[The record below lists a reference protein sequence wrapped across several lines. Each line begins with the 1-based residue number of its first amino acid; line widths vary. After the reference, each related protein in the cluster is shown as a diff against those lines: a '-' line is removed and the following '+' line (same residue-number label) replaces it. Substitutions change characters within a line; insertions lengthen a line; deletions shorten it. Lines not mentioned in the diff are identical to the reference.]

1 MPESLLPAQFPDLE
15 QWIAWSLATEQ
26 ERSAKRQAST
36 MADLK
41 AFYTAMLARM
51 EAVLSYLDQFAVD
64 ALSEDAT
71 RLFYLTL
78 SLAEV
83 APAVEQFGQPSVVDG
98 YDIKRVV
105 VQQNEAVI
113 SSRVPGAGG

>member
-1 MPESLLPAQFPDLE
+1 MGRRKLSVSNALLPAQFRDLE
-15 QWIAWSLATEQ
+15 QWMAWSLATEQ

-36 MADLK
+36 MNDIK
-41 AFYTAMLARM
+41 AFYDAMLARM
-51 EAVLSYLDQFAVD
+51 EEVLPYVDQFSVED
-64 ALSEDAT
+64 LPEDAT

-98 YDIKRVV
+98 YEIKRFM
-105 VQQNEAVI
+105 VQHN
-113 SSRVPGAGG
+113 

>member
-1 MPESLLPAQFPDLE
+1 MLPVPKSLLPAQFHDLE
-15 QWIAWSLATEQ
+15 QWLAWSLATEP

-36 MADLK
+36 MDDLK
-41 AFYTAMLARM
+41 AFYHALLARM
-51 EAVLSYLDQFAVD
+51 EEVLPYLDQFSLD
-64 ALSEDAT
+64 ALPEDAT

-98 YDIKRVV
+98 YDVKRVV
-105 VQQNEAVI
+105 TQHTEAVTT
-113 SSRVPGAGG
+113 

>member
-1 MPESLLPAQFPDLE
+1 MPKSLLPKQFHELE

-26 ERSAKRQAST
+26 ERSARRQASS
-36 MADLK
+36 MADIK
-41 AFYTAMLARM
+41 TFYDAMLARM
-51 EAVLSYLDQFAVD
+51 EEVLPYLEQFSVD
-64 ALSEDAT
+64 ALPEDAT

-98 YDIKRVV
+98 YDVKRIA
-105 VQQNEAVI
+105 VQH
-113 SSRVPGAGG
+113 S

>member
-1 MPESLLPAQFPDLE
+1 MSESLLPAQFRDLE

-26 ERSAKRQAST
+26 ERSHRRQAST
-36 MADLK
+36 MKDIK
-41 AFYTAMLARM
+41 TFYDAMLARM
-51 EAVLSYLDQFAVD
+51 EEVLPYLDQFSVD
-64 ALSEDAT
+64 ALPEDAT

-98 YDIKRVV
+98 YEVKRFM
-105 VQQNEAVI
+105 VQHN
-113 SSRVPGAGG
+113 